1 MDKQSFLYMLIE
13 AVVFLSAFIGM
24 VIKVNTKFVSME
36 KDIERLKNNDEEQV
50 AQYHVIL
57 TSIQNISISLAR
69 LEERLN
75 LTNKGGNN

>member
-13 AVVFLSAFIGM
+13 TIIFLSAFIGM

-36 KDIERLKNNDEEQV
+36 KDIERLKNNDEEQI
-50 AQYHVIL
+50 AQYHIIL

-75 LTNKGGNN
+75 LTNKGGNS